1 MFSLRISE
9 LPTELPKLSK
19 ADKRAYDCPLSAYQ
33 GDPGQCRWCASE
45 LPRTKKGK
53 INHSRRWCGQDC
65 ALAFTQQ
72 HSWNEAKRAVK
83 IRDGFACRICNK
95 IGWRN
100 IDDSYLNIVFEPKVY
115 PAAMRLRQWMN
126 YLEVDRVDDMPTS
139 ILELCNTEARHNG
152 ISDRK
157 RSLKDYLPEIQV
169 HHIRPRNGGN
179 HSNSCLNHHDN
190 LLSVCDSCHKIITQH
205 QHAARHAGKSDVF
218 YMKDLKRIFALKE
231 AA

>member
-72 HSWNEAKRAVK
+72 HSWNEAKHAVK
-83 IRDGFACRICNK
+83 SRDGFACRHCGT
-95 IGWRN
+95 IGWAQ
-100 IDDSYLNIVFEPKVY
+100 IEDPYLNIVFEPKIY

-126 YLEVDRVDDMPTS
+126 YLEVDRVDDIPTS
-139 ILELCNTEARHNG
+139 ILELCNSEARYNG

-169 HHIRPRNGGN
+169 HHIIPRNGGN

-190 LLSVCDSCHKIITQH
+190 LVCLCHSCHTVASQYQQWARRYGYSDIIGL
-205 QHAARHAGKSDVF
+205 RELS
-218 YMKDLKRIFALKE
+218 ALLL
-231 AA
+231 